1 MQKYLRSLAAVDLDV
16 KDDVCHF
23 LTTNVVDE
31 RNTPVAN
38 PAYKAGYLT
47 KKGRLI
53 GGWQTRYYAL
63 QGPFLEYYESVRLS
77 LVHFSL
83 SKH

>member
-1 MQKYLRSLAAVDLDV
+1 MLEKYLQSLTQVPLDV

-31 RNTPVAN
+31 RNNPVEN
-38 PAYKAGYLT
+38 PASKAGYLT

-63 QGPFLEYYESVRLS
+63 QGPLLEYYDSVRAA
-77 LVHFSL
+77 LV
-83 SKH
+83 